1 MKLFINNLILKIIA
15 IVLMSLYHV
24 GLAISSINSTLS
36 FILEVIGI
44 SAFPIFIFLL
54 NEGLKNTSSIKKY
67 FLRMFISS
75 LIIYLGI
82 LLTSLLLDLNLYQYG
97 NIFIDLSMYILI
109 YYLFFI
115 NKNKK
120 LYLLSILIF
129 IYFIYTF
136 LIKINLIS
144 LSEDLYKILGGLF
157 PQYSLYG
164 LLIFLIYTISLSIY
178 DKKISKRNASFF
190 IESKYLISKNII
202 YCIILALFSFLS
214 YSFTYIG
221 DYLGVDEVLTSY
233 IILGSIFILFY
244 NYKKG
249 YKSKIISILFYLYYP
264 IHLLIIYLIV
274 LI

>member
-1 MKLFINNLILKIIA
+1 MNLFINNLILKIIA

-75 LIIYLGI
+75 LIIYLAI

-144 LSEDLYKILGGLF
+144 LSENLYKILGGLF

-178 DKKISKRNASFF
+178 DKKISKRNPSFF